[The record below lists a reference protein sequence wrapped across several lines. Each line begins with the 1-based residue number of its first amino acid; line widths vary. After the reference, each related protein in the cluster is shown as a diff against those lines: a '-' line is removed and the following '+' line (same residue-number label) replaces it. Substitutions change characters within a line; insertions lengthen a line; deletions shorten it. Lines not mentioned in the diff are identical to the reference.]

1 MADNKEYLI
10 QDQDSGSIMISE
22 EVICTIAELLGL
34 LSQLPLEK
42 QREIKTGAEWWLESK
57 QYAEKQQAE
66 RCAG

>member
-1 MADNKEYLI
+1 MMT
-10 QDQDSGSIMISE
+10 QE
-22 EVICTIAELLGL
+22 ERTMIAELLGL

-66 RCAG
+66 RCVG